1 MKTKNFLQF
10 SKIHALLPLETK
22 KKKTKHVRE
31 TVITYLIIFQPVFG
45 PQSVRLKETTPCPF
59 SPPPS
64 SLLLAAEFFER
75 GRVGEWKS
83 SIPYANSPALW
94 RRLARVEDP
103 RCRQFEK
110 PPPENVSIGRHNSIW
125 IMNERP
131 LCKFRPLS
139 KGPRYNGPRE
149 RRYFTRRATFRSSRI
164 TTFVFNDCTSVT
176 PLSSLFEL
184 CMEML
189 YFLFL
194 LLLLFTLCVSIRCKL
209 VLEEDLCA
217 KVQCTVRKEIF
228 FVIRSII
235 RILIFPERC
244 KM

>member
-31 TVITYLIIFQPVFG
+31 SVITYLIIFQPVHS
-45 PQSVRLKETTPCPF
+45 QCAWKKQLRALSL
-59 SPPPS
+59 PPSS

-194 LLLLFTLCVSIRCKL
+194 FLLLLLLLFYFMRKH
-209 VLEEDLCA
+209 
-217 KVQCTVRKEIF
+217 KV
-228 FVIRSII
+228 
-235 RILIFPERC
+235 
-244 KM
+244 

>member
-31 TVITYLIIFQPVFG
+31 SVITYLIIFQPVHS
-45 PQSVRLKETTPCPF
+45 QCAWKKQLRALSL
-59 SPPPS
+59 PPSS

-194 LLLLFTLCVSIRCKL
+194 LLLLFRQYCLHT
-209 VLEEDLCA
+209 D
-217 KVQCTVRKEIF
+217 
-228 FVIRSII
+228 RSKNSTHFCISYI
-235 RILIFPERC
+235 YMHKILSY
-244 KM
+244 

>member
-31 TVITYLIIFQPVFG
+31 SVITYLIIFQPVHS
-45 PQSVRLKETTPCPF
+45 QCAWKKQLRALSL
-59 SPPPS
+59 PPSS

-194 LLLLFTLCVSIRCKL
+194 LLLLLLLFLFYFMRKH
-209 VLEEDLCA
+209 
-217 KVQCTVRKEIF
+217 KV
-228 FVIRSII
+228 
-235 RILIFPERC
+235 
-244 KM
+244 